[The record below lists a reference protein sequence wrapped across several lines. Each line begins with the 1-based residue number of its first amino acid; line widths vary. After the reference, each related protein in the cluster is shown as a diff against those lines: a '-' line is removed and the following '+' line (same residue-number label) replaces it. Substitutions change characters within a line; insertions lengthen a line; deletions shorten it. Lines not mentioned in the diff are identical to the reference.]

1 MTKGSRRSANFLRA
15 TFRRWR
21 RHAGQSG
28 FTLIEMLIAT
38 MLTGIIFAAL
48 ATVTAQWMPNWNR
61 GMAGLQQID
70 RLSAGLD
77 RVASDIAAAEFVP
90 LNGAVRGPMFVG
102 EALSVTFVRTAIGP
116 NARPGLEFVRL
127 AERADQQ
134 GLALV
139 RERADFKPSA
149 AGESIAFGDRVV
161 LVRSP
166 YRISF
171 SYAGHDQVWQPVWR
185 DALDLPAEVRISVR
199 DAVSDRILPVS
210 PVVAIQ
216 VEARADCV
224 GAKNVSQCLAGG
236 GNTSP
241 ENIPATGTAP
251 TQGRN

>member
-1 MTKGSRRSANFLRA
+1 MIKGSRRSLRLVLNNLSG
-15 TFRRWR
+15 R
-21 RHAGQSG
+21 AGQSG

-38 MLTGIIFAAL
+38 MLTGIIFVAL

-61 GMAGLQQID
+61 GMAALQQID

-77 RVASDIAAAEFVP
+77 RVANDIAAAEFVP
-90 LNGAVRGPMFVG
+90 LNGAVRSPLFVG

-139 RERADFKPSA
+139 RERADFRPSA
-149 AGESIAFGDRVV
+149 AGGPIAFGDRVV

-171 SYAGHDQVWQPVWR
+171 SYAGRDHVWQPVWQ
-185 DALDLPAEVRISVR
+185 DALELPSEVRISVR

-236 GNTSP
+236 VSAP
-241 ENIPATGTAP
+241 ALEIIPGTGTAP
-251 TQGRN
+251 MQGRN

>member
-1 MTKGSRRSANFLRA
+1 M
-15 TFRRWR
+15 RWSGR
-21 RHAGQSG
+21 IGQSG

-61 GMAGLQQID
+61 GMAALQQID

-77 RVASDIAAAEFVP
+77 RVADDIAAAEFVP
-90 LNGAVRGPMFVG
+90 LNGALRGPMFVG

-139 RERADFKPSA
+139 RERADFRPSA
-149 AGESIAFGDRVV
+149 IDEPIAFGDRVV

-216 VEARADCV
+216 VEARADCA

-236 GNTSP
+236 GSAP
-241 ENIPATGTAP
+241 ALEIIPATGTAP